1 MRKISKWL
9 IIYAIAILMVSC
21 NLWNGNSNIV
31 EKATSGELSI
41 EEINNFVDKK
51 ESFLRKGNS
60 PELNDIAVVIS
71 IHVGYPSRLSDT
83 TKLNVAIEYL
93 DRALELKKDNKV
105 AYRNKV
111 DILSKMKKWG
121 SCLQTIDSW
130 LDNEEA
136 HYYDYMLKGFIY
148 EMKDER
154 DSSVIYFEKALNTFN
169 SSDYPE
175 DDVRNRIHEVAITA
189 FIYGEE
195 TALKVVNKLIDI
207 TNSES
212 AKLMRDYG
220 IKNFDRKGYITS
232 NVFLEPQEV
241 TVEKE

>member
-1 MRKISKWL
+1 MIKTPKWL
-9 IIYAIAILMVSC
+9 IIYALAVLMVSC
-21 NLWNGNSNIV
+21 NVRNENNNFVKKG
-31 EKATSGELSI
+31 TFGESSI
-41 EEINNFVDKK
+41 EEINNFVGKK

-60 PELNDIAVVIS
+60 QELNDIAVEIYFY
-71 IHVGYPSRLSDT
+71 VGSPSTVSDT

-93 DRALELKKDNKV
+93 DKALELKKDNKV
-105 AYRNKV
+105 AYYNKV
-111 DILSKMKKWG
+111 DILSEMKMWG
-121 SCLQTIDSW
+121 SGIQTIDSW
-130 LDNEEA
+130 LDNEKA

-154 DSSVIYFEKALNTFN
+154 DSSVLYFEKALNTFN

-189 FIYGEE
+189 FLYGEE
-195 TALKVVNKLIDI
+195 AALKVVNKLIDI

-220 IKNFDRKGYITS
+220 IKNFDRKRYITS

-241 TVEKE
+241 IVEKE